1 MRSALAIVLALI
13 VTGWCQRASGGG
25 FDRAIESAL
34 PRVVKLYGL
43 GVGLE
48 AGYGTGVIL
57 SEEGLVVTVF
67 SLLID
72 ARRVRAVAPD
82 GRTYEATVLARD
94 YSRQLALL
102 QLKSPTQDAQ
112 SVGPFSFFDLACDS
126 ENKRTGESTA
136 SLRPGDWVVAV
147 GNAFKV
153 ADGAEPASIAH
164 GVFSTRT
171 RLDARRRIKDFPYTG
186 DVLVIDAITSNP
198 GAPGG
203 ALVDLEGRLVGMIGR
218 QVTSNLTHTHFN
230 YAIPSDVLCDF
241 LQEATSDTASDPM
254 QTAGLIPRGRMGRD
268 ESEKSFDPGI
278 RLSKA
283 GYRTILPFVERVRRN
298 SPAARAGVRKDDL
311 ILAVNGKNVAD
322 VKEYESRLR
331 ALQPG
336 EPVTLVIRRG
346 RTILTTELVDPE
358 TSKDQDVK
366 TSKDRDVGTS
376 KPEGKP

>member
-1 MRSALAIVLALI
+1 MKSAMAIVMALV

-48 AGYGTGVIL
+48 AGYGTGVII
-57 SEEGLVVTVF
+57 SEDGLVVTVF

-82 GRTYEATVLARD
+82 GRTYEARVLARD
-94 YSRQLALL
+94 YPRQLALL

-112 SVGPFSFFDLACDS
+112 SVGPFAFFDLACDP
-126 ENKRTGESTA
+126 ENKRAGESGA

-171 RLDARRRIKDFPYTG
+171 RLDARRRVKDFPYTG

-241 LQEATSDTASDPM
+241 LQNATSDSASDPM
-254 QTAGLIPRGRMGRD
+254 QIAGFILRERMGRNV
-268 ESEKSFDPGI
+268 SEKSFDPGI

>member
-1 MRSALAIVLALI
+1 MKSAMATVLVLV
-13 VTGWCQRASGGG
+13 VTGWCEPASGGG

-43 GVGLE
+43 GAGLE

-57 SEEGLVVTVF
+57 SEDGLVVTVF

-82 GRTYEATVLARD
+82 GRTYEARVLARD

-102 QLKSPTQDAQ
+102 QLQSPTQDAQ
-112 SVGPFSFFDLACDS
+112 SVGPFAFFDLACDPD
-126 ENKRTGESTA
+126 EREGGESAA

-186 DVLVIDAITSNP
+186 DVLAIDAITSNP

-241 LQEATSDTASDPM
+241 LQDATSDSASDRM
-254 QTAGLIPRGRMGRD
+254 QTAGFIPRERTERK
-268 ESEKSFDPGI
+268 ESEKPFDPGI

-322 VKEYESRLR
+322 VKAYESRLR

-346 RTILTTELVDPE
+346 RRILTTELVDA
-358 TSKDQDVK
+358 K
-366 TSKDRDVGTS
+366 TS
-376 KPEGKP
+376 KPEGDP

>member
-1 MRSALAIVLALI
+1 MKSAMAIVLAMI

-82 GRTYEATVLARD
+82 GRTYEARVLARD
-94 YSRQLALL
+94 YARQLALL
-102 QLKSPTQDAQ
+102 QLQSPTQDAQ
-112 SVGPFSFFDLACDS
+112 PVGPFSFFDLACDS
-126 ENKRTGESTA
+126 DEREHRESTA

-241 LQEATSDTASDPM
+241 LQEATSDSTSDPM
-254 QTAGLIPRGRMGRD
+254 QTAGLTPRGRMGRD

-331 ALQPG
+331 ALLPG